1 MCGIT
6 GYITFPGHNKEKATI
21 RVKKMANAIA
31 HRGPDEEGF
40 YVDEYAALGHK
51 RLSIIDLSSGRQPME
66 SFDGN
71 YQIVFNGEVYNYQEI
86 QKELINKGYK
96 FRTNSDTEVILNA
109 FIEWGKDCV
118 KKFNGMFAF
127 VIWNVKEKSLFAA
140 RDRVGKKPF
149 YYTWD
154 GHTFA
159 FASEIKALLAGG
171 FSKKQINPRALD
183 CYFSMGF
190 IPVPYCIFED
200 IHKLPPA
207 HVLMTTS
214 PGELSKSRYW
224 KLDFGTPRSLTMG
237 QAAEEL
243 EALLTDAV
251 KLRLISEVPLGAFL
265 SGGIDSSLVV
275 SLMSKIMDQP
285 VVTNTI
291 GFNDRAFSELPAAAT
306 IAECLTTNHHE
317 FVVSPNASE
326 TIEQMAAFFD
336 EPFADSS
343 ALPTW
348 HVCKMARKNVTVA
361 ISGDGGDEA
370 FGGYTFRYV
379 PHRME
384 SRLRSSIP
392 SVFRS
397 SLFSFLGRLY
407 PASAGLPKYLRL
419 KTILENL
426 SISDAQAFYN
436 DLIWLRADIRQKLY
450 SNDFMATL
458 KGFSPAETVIPLYQ
472 QSNAPD
478 PVSKSQNTDIQCYM
492 TDDVLVKVDRM
503 SMAHALE
510 VRNPLLD
517 YRVLEFAAQLPNSL
531 KLNNGSGKHILRH
544 LVGQKLPPEIQKL
557 PKQGFSIPAADWLR
571 NDLKNK
577 LQDAINNSR
586 IINDTLDHDYLNRI
600 LHRHQTKRS
609 DHNVFL
615 WGLMMLGLWE
625 KKYLANSC

>member
-6 GYITFPGHNKEKATI
+6 GYITFPGHNKEEAAI
-21 RVKKMANAIA
+21 RVKKMADAIA

-40 YVDEYAALGHK
+40 YVDEHATLGHK
-51 RLSIIDLSSGRQPME
+51 RLSIIDLSSGQQPME
-66 SFDGN
+66 SFDAN
-71 YQIVFNGEVYNYQEI
+71 FQIVFNGEIYNYQEI
-86 QKELINKGYK
+86 QKELTNKGYK

-109 FIEWGKDCV
+109 FIEWGKECV

-127 VIWNVKEKSLFAA
+127 VIWNVKEQSLFAA

-154 GHTFA
+154 GQTFA
-159 FASEIKALLAGG
+159 FASEMKALLAGG
-171 FSKKQINPRALD
+171 FSKKQINPKALD
-183 CYFSMGF
+183 CYFTMGF
-190 IPVPYCIFED
+190 IPVPYSIFQD

-207 HVLMTTS
+207 HLLMATPS
-214 PGELSKSRYW
+214 GELTKRRYW
-224 KLDFGTPRSLTMG
+224 ELDFGTPRALTMG

-251 KLRLISEVPLGAFL
+251 KIRLISEVPLGAFL

-291 GFNDRAFSELPAAAT
+291 GFDNKTFSELPAAAT
-306 IAECLTTNHHE
+306 IAQFLTTNHHE
-317 FVVSPNASE
+317 FIVKPNASE
-326 TIEQMAAFFD
+326 TIEQMATFFD

-348 HVCKMARKNVTVA
+348 HVCKMARKNVIVA

-379 PHRME
+379 PHQME
-384 SRLRSSIP
+384 SRLRSRIP
-392 SVFRS
+392 SVIRS
-397 SLFSFLGRLY
+397 GLFSLLGRIY
-407 PASAGLPKYLRL
+407 PANAGLPKYLRL

-426 SISDAQAFYN
+426 SISDAQAYYN
-436 DLIWLRADIRQKLY
+436 DLIWLRTDIRKTLY
-450 SNDFMATL
+450 SKDFMDTL
-458 KGFSPAETVIPLYQ
+458 KGFSPAEMVIPAYQ

-478 PVSKSQNTDIQCYM
+478 PVSKCQHIDIQGYM

-517 YRVLEFAAQLPNSL
+517 YRVMEFATKLPCNL
-531 KLNNGSGKHILRH
+531 KLSNGSGKQVLRY

-571 NDLKNK
+571 NDLKDI
-577 LQDAINNSR
+577 LQDTINNSR
-586 IINDTLDHDYLNRI
+586 LINSTLDRNCLNRI
-600 LHRHQTKRS
+600 FGQHQTGEI
-609 DHNVFL
+609 DHSVFL
-615 WGLMMLGLWE
+615 WSLMMLGLWE
-625 KKYLANSC
+625 KNYN